1 LILSYIP
8 SPGGARPPG
17 EYILSLADD
26 SELSPSDPLHPRQ
39 FIKVLVSAEDR
50 QPVLDRKGRDPGIV
64 SRDWSTQPFQCR
76 AQGRIGFGR
85 FLGNRQEIEVA
96 KMGVKPFLVGF
107 AMPGSH
113 DAVSKLTEHN
123 DRNGGSMLRA

>member
-1 LILSYIP
+1 MGSLAP
-8 SPGGARPPG
+8 TGMEPAKAGPTRRARRRRAVRTAISRTASTVDLKLHPFAGRRSPPG

-64 SRDWSTQPFQCR
+64 SRDWSTQPFQ
-76 AQGRIGFGR
+76 
-85 FLGNRQEIEVA
+85 
-96 KMGVKPFLVGF
+96 
-107 AMPGSH
+107 
-113 DAVSKLTEHN
+113 
-123 DRNGGSMLRA
+123 